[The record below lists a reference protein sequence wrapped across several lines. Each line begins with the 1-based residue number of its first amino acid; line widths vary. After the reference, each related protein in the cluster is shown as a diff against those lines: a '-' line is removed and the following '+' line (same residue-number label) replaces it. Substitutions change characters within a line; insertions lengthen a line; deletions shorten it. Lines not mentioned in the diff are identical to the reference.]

1 LYEFAVNSDLIG
13 RQYALADMR
22 RLTVDGYPAGN
33 DQFFHIAAR
42 TQTSLG
48 QHFMQLGRII
58 IGSQVATCWLLM
70 PSAVFGSSEYF
81 LTSGDSVIVIR
92 GNKTEN
98 CISVC
103 ACIALTMALIGVLGF
118 LTRTWFATLR
128 FADGRVGAGSFRRR
142 AWLS

>member
-1 LYEFAVNSDLIG
+1 
-13 RQYALADMR
+13 
-22 RLTVDGYPAGN
+22 
-33 DQFFHIAAR
+33 
-42 TQTSLG
+42 
-48 QHFMQLGRII
+48 MQLGRII

-98 CISVC
+98 CISICAC

-118 LTRTWFATLR
+118 LARTWFATLR
-128 FADGRVGAGSFRRR
+128 FANGRVGAGSFRRR